1 MKEKY
6 ITIDFHYHGDNYE
19 IWKEFQE
26 IYDIAPA
33 YWVPE
38 RFVLMIT
45 FLEEKYPDYEYHSFN
60 PAGSGGYQ
68 PFIIMKLK
76 DK

>member
-6 ITIDFHYHGDNYE
+6 ITIDLSSFNKL
-19 IWKEFQE
+19 WKEFSDRT
-26 IYDIAPA
+26 DISPS

-38 RFVLMIT
+38 RFLLMIN
-45 FLEEKYPDYEYHSFN
+45 FLEEKFPDYKYSSFN

-68 PFIIMKLK
+68 PFIVMKLK
-76 DK
+76 S

>member
-1 MKEKY
+1 MKDKY
-6 ITIDFHYHGDNYE
+6 ISISLTGSNKL
-19 IWKEFQE
+19 WSEFSEQVG
-26 IYDIAPA
+26 YPPS

-38 RFVLMIT
+38 RFLRMII
-45 FLEEKYPDYEYHSFN
+45 FLEEKFPDYEYSSFN

-76 DK
+76 

>member
-6 ITIDFHYHGDNYE
+6 IAIDFHFNE
-19 IWKEFQE
+19 LWQEFSE
-26 IYDIAPA
+26 LTGVPPS

-38 RFVLMIT
+38 RFLMMMN
-45 FLEEKYPDYEYHSFN
+45 FLEKKYPDYECLTFN

-68 PFIIMKLK
+68 PFIVMKLK
-76 DK
+76 S